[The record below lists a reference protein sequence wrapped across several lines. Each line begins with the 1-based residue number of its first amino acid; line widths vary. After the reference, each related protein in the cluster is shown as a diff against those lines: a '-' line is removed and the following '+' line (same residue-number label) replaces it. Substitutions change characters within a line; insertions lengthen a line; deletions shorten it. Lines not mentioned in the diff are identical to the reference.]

1 MTTQC
6 GLPLRYSYFWHIE
19 VNYSSPFPAIQASLS
34 QLVYPR
40 QVLQFLKVTRGIWTL
55 TKRYHEPLLYQL
67 SYSHRR
73 ERRIRTFNIVLLMQS
88 KIIAVSVFAK
98 TTSLR
103 ALPLSY
109 FPHSGTPLLGCPQ
122 SHGFYISIPM
132 FAAIPSIDFRT
143 PIHRLEPAMVS
154 SRIRTYTFLSMSD
167 DLSY

>member
-1 MTTQC
+1 
-6 GLPLRYSYFWHIE
+6 
-19 VNYSSPFPAIQASLS
+19 
-34 QLVYPR
+34 
-40 QVLQFLKVTRGIWTL
+40 
-55 TKRYHEPLLYQL
+55 
-67 SYSHRR
+67 
-73 ERRIRTFNIVLLMQS
+73 MQS

-98 TTSLR
+98 TPSLR

-143 PIHRLEPAMVS
+143 PVHRLEPAMVS

-167 DLSY
+167 DLSISRLTRFVTNIHLVVVGLWFSFQCKSVLQKLLNNLYLCLGSSSIFLILSFGLKSAYLSHILLRIFKCMISLYS